1 MAPISVDTVKPSQKQ
16 ARRPA
21 SRIVPAIPHRLSRAT
36 PAARPITPEHS
47 HKGPVVQPQS
57 EAPPPSQLQPQ
68 PPHKHH
74 VQAPPTPDSRAS
86 TASKSEPGA
95 SDLAHSP
102 ASSSET
108 PPTHTHNAQG
118 QPTHFY
124 CTTFADLLQTVS
136 SATEKT
142 IRAQDVPP
150 VLAATAAPIETK
162 PAANGIHRKPA
173 IPTQLPPPFYPSSG
187 IHTPVAQGSDTT
199 QSPVHFAMPSIDGPP
214 FGPAHDAPAPPLA
227 PYDVQPGMHGQ
238 QQSVPRIP
246 PGFAPPQFTP
256 SFFPGH
262 SHHPSDVGAP
272 WLYPP
277 YSMAPPE
284 PAYGNGSDFQSPS
297 FPAGPA
303 AFPDPYQNP
312 FPSSDAPPVMN
323 GTAASHSESPD
334 RSFFGETQ
342 PGSDRADGQR
352 GAPLQN
358 GNGLDSERL
367 NESAFEL
374 ASYLSTQ
381 FGNPQFADFV
391 LQIRSTDSTYVS
403 IPVHGIVV
411 VRSPV
416 IADAIQRSHL
426 ATQRSRDARRL
437 VDVVTSDP
445 FVTPESLEEAVK
457 IMYGAP
463 LLSMQSFLYGLGPC
477 AHEGNQT
484 HASSDARRRMEQLLS
499 YVAAGR
505 VLQQPNMQG
514 QGVEIAKALVRWDT
528 LDQVLHYGLQAA
540 TSSQSGPDGADTH
553 DPFAA
558 ALLNCAI
565 DFVAH
570 NFPNNFNLYRIA
582 PELSAD
588 PRLPSIVDARPP
600 THNSRLS
607 NIRFGDAPPE
617 DDVAPNH
624 VFQVLSS
631 VLLSL
636 PSLFLERLFNHPA
649 IANQIGWTGAAKT
662 MQDVVDERENRR
674 QKTVRG
680 QSQRVQDGT
689 IPKSLAD
696 TVFLEERIEHVG
708 SSPIHPSG
716 FRLSTTRLSG

>member
-1 MAPISVDTVKPSQKQ
+1 VS
-16 ARRPA
+16 
-21 SRIVPAIPHRLSRAT
+21 
-36 PAARPITPEHS
+36 
-47 HKGPVVQPQS
+47 
-57 EAPPPSQLQPQ
+57 
-68 PPHKHH
+68 
-74 VQAPPTPDSRAS
+74 S
-86 TASKSEPGA
+86 TAG
-95 SDLAHSP
+95 
-102 ASSSET
+102 ET
-108 PPTHTHNAQG
+108 NH
-118 QPTHFY
+118 
-124 CTTFADLLQTVS
+124 
-136 SATEKT
+136 
-142 IRAQDVPP
+142 AQDGPP
-150 VLAATAAPIETK
+150 AVAAAAPAETK
-162 PAANGIHRKPA
+162 PVVNGTHRKPA

-187 IHTPVAQGSDTT
+187 IHTPVAHGSDTT
-199 QSPVHFAMPSIDGPP
+199 QSPVHFTRPSVDAPP
-214 FGPAHDAPAPPLA
+214 FGLVHDAPAPPLA
-227 PYDVQPGMHGQ
+227 PYDVQAGMHGQ

-297 FPAGPA
+297 FPAGPV

-312 FPSSDAPPVMN
+312 FSSGDAPPALN

-334 RSFFGETQ
+334 RPFFGEAQ

-352 GAPLQN
+352 AAPPQN
-358 GNGLDSERL
+358 GTALDSERL

-381 FGNPQFADFV
+381 FGNPDFADFV
-391 LQIRSTDSTYVS
+391 LQIRSTESVYVS

-416 IADAIQRSHL
+416 IADAIHRSHP
-426 ATQRSRDARRL
+426 ATQRYRDARRL
-437 VDVVTSDP
+437 VDVVTFDP
-445 FVTPESLEEAVK
+445 FVTPDSLEEAVK

-463 LLSMQSFLYGLGPC
+463 LLSMQSFLYGLGPYTR
-477 AHEGNQT
+477 EGNQT

-499 YVAAGR
+499 YMAAGR

-514 QGVEIAKALVRWDT
+514 QGVEIAKSLVRWDT

-540 TSSQSGPDGADTH
+540 TSGHSSLDGADHH
-553 DPFAA
+553 DPFAT

-565 DFVAH
+565 DFIAH

-582 PELSAD
+582 PELSAA
-588 PRLPSIVDARPP
+588 PRLPSTVDARPP

-607 NIRFGDAPPE
+607 KIRFGDAPLE
-617 DDVAPNH
+617 DETTPNH
-624 VFQVLSS
+624 VSQVLSS

-649 IANQIGWTGAAKT
+649 IANQIGWSGAAKT

-674 QKTVRG
+674 QKTARD
-680 QSQRVQDGT
+680 QLQRLQDGT
-689 IPKSLAD
+689 VPDSLVD
-696 TVFLEERIEHVG
+696 NVYLEERIEHVG

-716 FRLSTTRLSG
+716 LRLSTTRLTG